1 MSIKPKPSAALKWN
15 VLDTRSTLLWT
26 AVAAAITYAGPYV
39 VAWLDACGG
48 YVSLLVVPAVVAA
61 GRALVRWISDNKNH

>member
-1 MSIKPKPSAALKWN
+1 MSIKPKPSGPLKWN
-15 VLDTRSTLLWT
+15 ALDTRSTLVWT
-26 AVAAAITYAGPYV
+26 AVAAAITYIGPHV

-61 GRALVRWISDNKNH
+61 GRALIRWVGDNKK